1 MFLYYCDMYYFI
13 VYIFINFTYI
23 LIIFSY
29 INLPNL
35 LINCFIVYILL
46 IIHLLMEFLIKY
58 VQDLDLIII
67 IYLNFTLVFIFRPV
81 FVYLRK

>member
-1 MFLYYCDMYYFI
+1 MYYFI

-23 LIIFSY
+23 LINFSY

-58 VQDLDLIII
+58 VQDLHLIII
-67 IYLNFTLVFIFRPV
+67 IYLNFSAVFIFRHV
-81 FVYLRK
+81 FVYLRKL

>member
-1 MFLYYCDMYYFI
+1 MYYFI